1 MVANEA
7 PSTSIAT
14 GREHLRALL
23 ASRRAGYGLP
33 RDFYHDSALYQHEL
47 DQIWRHGWIFAGFT
61 CQVPATGDYFTLAL
75 DTDSLI
81 VMRDDEGRIRAFH
94 NVCTHRGSLLCL
106 EETGHVRALACPYHQ
121 WTFSLHGDL
130 LSCVGMQ
137 DDVDK
142 GQLGL
147 RAVSTETCEGLIYVS
162 LAESP
167 PPFEPARQLMSPYA
181 RPQGFEHARVAA
193 SLDYDIHANWKLVW
207 ENNRECYH
215 CLVNHPQYIKS
226 NFDIYEDGQGSPR
239 IQERLARTLA
249 RMEETWQSEG
259 LAISHKQGGLAL
271 FPDADNDIWYSATRT
286 VLNESYESES
296 LDGRRVAPL
305 MGEYRDARIGVLRL
319 RTLPNFWN
327 HSSCDHAVTTRLL
340 PAGLHLTKA
349 RVTWLVHEDAR
360 EGVDYDLEKMLP
372 FWQLTSEQ
380 DWELCERVQRGVSSH
395 AYRPGP
401 LSRTREYNLDAFIRW
416 YLRQLAV

>member
-1 MVANEA
+1 
-7 PSTSIAT
+7 
-14 GREHLRALL
+14 
-23 ASRRAGYGLP
+23 LP
-33 RDFYHDSALYQHEL
+33 RDFYQDSALYQHEL
-47 DQIWRHGWIFAGFT
+47 DQIWRRGWIFAGFT
-61 CQVPATGDYFTLAL
+61 CQVPVPGDYFTLAL

-81 VMRDDEGRIRAFH
+81 VMRDNDGRIRAFH
-94 NVCTHRGSLLCL
+94 NVCTYRGSLLCL
-106 EETGHVRALACPYHQ
+106 EETGHARALPCPYHQ
-121 WTFSLHGDL
+121 WTFSLRGDL

-142 GQLGL
+142 SKLGL

-167 PPFEPARQLMSPYA
+167 TPFEPARQLMSPYA
-181 RPQGFEHARVAA
+181 RPQGFEQARVAA
-193 SLDYDIHANWKLVW
+193 SLDYDIQANWKLVW

-226 NFDIYEDGQGSPR
+226 NFDIYEDGHGSPR
-239 IQERLARTLA
+239 VQERFSRTLA

-286 VLNESYESES
+286 VLNEGYESES
-296 LDGRRVAPL
+296 LDGQRVAPL
-305 MGEYRDARIGVLRL
+305 MGDYRDARIGVLRL

-340 PAGLHLTKA
+340 PSGLHLTKA
-349 RVTWLVHEDAR
+349 RVIWLVHEDAR
-360 EGVDYDLEKMLP
+360 EGVDYELEKMLP

-380 DWELCERVQRGVSSH
+380 DWELCERVQRGVGSR
-395 AYRPGP
+395 AYQPGP
-401 LSRTREYNLDAFIRW
+401 LSKTREYNLDAFIRW